1 MTIMEQATFIIFAM
15 IIISGI
21 IIAIWVHLKQKYYA
35 ADFERRLALQH
46 TEICKLKNDEGS
58 WIEREALVCPEGV
71 SFETVIKQLQ
81 ADVERLQKALDIT

>member
-35 ADFERRLALQH
+35 ADFERRLAL
-46 TEICKLKNDEGS
+46 LDEARAELDRIIS
-58 WIEREALVCPEGV
+58 DPFYIPKSEREE
-71 SFETVIKQLQ
+71 
-81 ADVERLQKALDIT
+81 

>member
-1 MTIMEQATFIIFAM
+1 MTHAEWEESLSSTYRLEAAFLMPKLFAD
-15 IIISGI
+15 
-21 IIAIWVHLKQKYYA
+21 WTE
-35 ADFERRLALQH
+35 ERSHQH
-46 TEICKLKNDEGS
+46 AEICKLKNDEGS